1 MLSRRSNAHL
11 LLTEADIIQKLLRKI
26 RSLRHQKKKH
36 FKPVSVLKKLDEK
49 GKEKLTRGSQAMQ
62 QRATWMRSFQVK
74 SNSKDQDQ
82 DQHMEPKNQQQPY
95 RDVMYD
101 SFGDAYGTRSD
112 EEGFGGVYGR
122 NQELSKENEP
132 KPKHGENHEYDTSQG
147 SEVKEKEKA
156 RHQPN
161 VKSE

>member
-1 MLSRRSNAHL
+1 MICSHSVRAVRGIGRAS
-11 LLTEADIIQKLLRKI
+11 
-26 RSLRHQKKKH
+26 SLPCSPPIFHRIT
-36 FKPVSVLKKLDEK
+36 VL
-49 GKEKLTRGSQAMQ
+49 
-62 QRATWMRSFQVK
+62 SFQVK

-82 DQHMEPKNQQQPY
+82 DQNMEPKNQQQPY

-101 SFGDAYGTRSD
+101 SFGDGYGTRSD
-112 EEGFGGVYGR
+112 EEGFGGIYGR

-132 KPKHGENHEYDTSQG
+132 KPKHSENHEYDTSQG

-156 RHQPN
+156 RHQPH

>member
-1 MLSRRSNAHL
+1 MP
-11 LLTEADIIQKLLRKI
+11 IF
-26 RSLRHQKKKH
+26 SLRRRISSKSFCARSDLFAIRKKNTSNLSQYSKSWM
-36 FKPVSVLKKLDEK
+36 K
-49 GKEKLTRGSQAMQ
+49 KEK
-62 QRATWMRSFQVK
+62 VK